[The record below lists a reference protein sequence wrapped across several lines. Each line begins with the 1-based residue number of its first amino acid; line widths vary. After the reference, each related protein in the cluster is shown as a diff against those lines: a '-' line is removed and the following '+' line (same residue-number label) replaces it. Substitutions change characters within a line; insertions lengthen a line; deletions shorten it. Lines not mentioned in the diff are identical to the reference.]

1 MKNFVATLILILSLS
16 LLTACDMTK
25 NVFSTDSPE
34 TTMTPTETETAEIT
48 ETAEMTTETETE
60 PDFDELPIFVD
71 GVETSETTIVWHN
84 SDAVI
89 DSEIVEKYI
98 PVALEWKEQNCHRMF
113 RGRSEKL
120 SIHASSAEVLGE
132 VLDYIVQ
139 HHADNLSV
147 WRETRSVNGYEPATV
162 FLLIL
167 FPNCPE

>member
-16 LLTACDMTK
+16 FTACDMTK

-34 TTMTPTETETAEIT
+34 TSMTPTETSMT
-48 ETAEMTTETETE
+48 EPAEMTTETETE
-60 PDFDELPIFVD
+60 IDFDELPNFVD

-89 DSEIVEKYI
+89 GSGIVEEYI

-162 FLLIL
+162 FLLVL

>member
-1 MKNFVATLILILSLS
+1 MKNFVATLTLILILSLS
-16 LLTACDMTK
+16 FTACDMTK
-25 NVFSTDSPE
+25 NVFSTG
-34 TTMTPTETETAEIT
+34 MTEPTETETSEIT
-48 ETAEMTTETETE
+48 ETAEMTTETENE